1 MVNISSHTIYQ
12 LGKMIRSTA
21 LEFHIS
27 VSSMTFFFTIFLI
40 PMYTICYDWYIIKVV
55 SIYKI
60 DIAHRED

>member
-1 MVNISSHTIYQ
+1 
-12 LGKMIRSTA
+12 MIRSTA

-60 DIAHRED
+60 DITHRED